1 MKRELKKIF
10 FIRKKDSVQ
19 TFRLAMLL
27 CIVGGF
33 LDAYTFTTR
42 GKVLAN
48 AQTGNLVYLALN
60 LAERNYQKAFS
71 YFVPIFVFALGI
83 LFSEYLKHIF
93 TKYENFRW
101 QHTAIIIQLIVMFFI
116 SFIPS
121 NHLNILVNVIIS
133 FIAALQYQGFKK
145 IHGVN
150 GATTMCTG
158 NLRSSMEFL
167 TQFIKTKEKIFFYK
181 FLVYIGLI
189 TFFVIGATLCA
200 VLVQFFKNYALLV
213 CCILQFIV
221 FLVMF
226 KQKI

>member
-1 MKRELKKIF
+1 MRRELKKIF
-10 FIRKKDSVQ
+10 FIRKKDSTQ

-60 LAERNYQKAFS
+60 LAERDYQKVFS

-83 LFSEYLKHIF
+83 LFSEYLKHVF

-116 SFIPS
+116 SFIPP
-121 NHLNILVNVIIS
+121 NHLNMLVNVIIS

-167 TQFIKTKEKIFFYK
+167 SQFIMTRDKKSFYNFSLYFLFPYLLFFPM
-181 FLVYIGLI
+181 
-189 TFFVIGATLCA
+189 
-200 VLVQFFKNYALLV
+200 VLLLRN
-213 CCILQFIV
+213 L
-221 FLVMF
+221 
-226 KQKI
+226 